1 MRARPRLV
9 ALVIVALLVACASR
23 KASAQSAEAQEL
35 FDEGRKA
42 LAAGD
47 YAKAC
52 LKLDAS
58 ERIERAV
65 GTLLS
70 LAECEHRLGR
80 LASERLHLQEAASW
94 ADATHDP
101 LNRGPLARKRFAE
114 IDLRVPRLTL
124 RRAAGA
130 PAASHVT
137 RDDVDLG
144 ASAFDAALP
153 VDAGRH
159 VIVVSA
165 PGRASATYEVTLNE
179 GELRVLEVGPGAGET
194 PPSPTTNGLLGWS
207 RRTWAYALGGTGAAG
222 LAVGSVFGVLTLSTW
237 GQAKRDC
244 GSGCAQGSTA
254 RGEAGQA
261 QTDATISTV
270 AFVVGGLAVAAG
282 AYLFFTAPPDGGAA
296 RGLTVSPWVAA
307 GGGGASMGGTWQ

>member
-1 MRARPRLV
+1 MVP
-9 ALVIVALLVACASR
+9 LLVAGGRREAR
-23 KASAQSAEAQEL
+23 AQSAEAQEL

-52 LKLDAS
+52 TKLDAS

-80 LASERLHLQEAASW
+80 LASERLHLQEAAAW

-101 LNRGPLARKRFAE
+101 LNRGPLARKRFE
-114 IDLRVPRLTL
+114 EVDLRVPRLTL
-124 RRAAGA
+124 HRAAGA
-130 PAASHVT
+130 PAESHVT

-153 VDAGRH
+153 VDSGRH
-159 VIVVSA
+159 IIVVSA
-165 PGRASATYEVTLNE
+165 AGRASARYEVTLNE
-179 GELRVLEVGPGAGET
+179 GELRVLEVAPGAVEASA
-194 PPSPTTNGLLGWS
+194 PATTRAGLLGWS
-207 RRTWAYALGGTGAAG
+207 RKTWAYALGGTGAAG
-222 LAVGSVFGVLTLSTW
+222 LAVGTVFGVLTLTTW
-237 GQAKRDC
+237 AQAKRDC
-244 GSGCAQGSTA
+244 GGGCAEGSAA

-270 AFVVGGLAVAAG
+270 AFVAGGLAIAAA
-282 AYLFFTAPPDGGAA
+282 AYLFFTAPPDAGAG

-307 GGGGASMGGTWQ
+307 GGAGASMGGTWQ